1 VQKIQIKTDAA
12 KQKMSKI
19 KSIEELLNIPE
30 NRKKWVEQIKIN
42 DLQKLSHNQRAE
54 IMAKLFK
61 SFKHAENQKT

>member
-1 VQKIQIKTDAA
+1 
-12 KQKMSKI
+12 MSKI